1 MKHFTM
7 KFISP
12 LVLTAFLGVGL
23 STTAQAADY
32 KINFYKIYAL
42 DDADHWGAGELY
54 ISAYLNGEVIIN
66 NREANINARENR
78 TLNLTD
84 VNTTVSV
91 ADGDDLT
98 IKVQAGQS
106 AHLLQDDR
114 CYGETVIKPSA
125 FRGDILI
132 PCRHRTDSL
141 ALDFYVFVKKIN

>member
-1 MKHFTM
+1 MKRFTM

-12 LVLTAFLGVGL
+12 LVLTAFLGVGF

-32 KINFYKIYAL
+32 KIKFYKIYAL
-42 DDADHWGAGELY
+42 DDGDHWRGGELY
-54 ISAYLNGEVIIN
+54 ISTYLEGDIIIN
-66 NREANINARENR
+66 NRKMYINARNNP
-78 TLNLTD
+78 TVNLTD
-84 VNTTVSV
+84 VNTTISV

-106 AHLLQDDR
+106 AEVLKDDK
-114 CYGETVIKPSA
+114 CSGETVIKPSA

-132 PCRHRTDSL
+132 PCRHRKDSL

>member
-1 MKHFTM
+1 MKRFTM

-12 LVLTAFLGVGL
+12 LVLTAFLGVGF

-32 KINFYKIYAL
+32 KIKFYKIHAL
-42 DDADHWGAGELY
+42 DDADHWGGGELY
-54 ISAYLNGEVIIN
+54 INAYSEGEIIIN
-66 NREANINARENR
+66 NRKMSINARNNP
-78 TLNLTD
+78 TVNLTD
-84 VNTTVSV
+84 VNTTISV

-106 AHLLQDDR
+106 ADVLKDDK

>member
-1 MKHFTM
+1 MKRFTV

-12 LVLTAFLGVGL
+12 LVLTTFLGLGF

-32 KINFYKIYAL
+32 KINFYKIHAL
-42 DDADHWGAGELY
+42 DDADHWRGGELY
-54 ISAYLNGEVIIN
+54 INAYLDGEVIIN
-66 NREANINARENR
+66 NRKAHVNARENR
-78 TLNLTD
+78 TINLTD
-84 VNTTVSV
+84 VNTTISI
-91 ADGDDLT
+91 ADGEDLT

-106 AHLLQDDR
+106 AYLLQDDR